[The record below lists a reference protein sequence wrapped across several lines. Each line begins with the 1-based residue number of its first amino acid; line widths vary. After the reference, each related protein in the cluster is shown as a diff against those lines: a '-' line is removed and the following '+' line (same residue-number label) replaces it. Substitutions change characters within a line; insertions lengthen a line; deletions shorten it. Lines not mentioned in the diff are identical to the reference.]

1 MRSPAGGSWYFPADV
16 TEPSHPADLLGEGP
30 YGALLAVLEESR
42 ERGFLGPGPVSAH
55 IVRSLD
61 LLTVLGRGPEGP
73 EPISPPDGRAA
84 LDLGSGGGVPGLVLA
99 MALPMLRWFLLDG
112 SATRC
117 SFLRSAVE
125 QLSRPEQAPP
135 VEVIEA
141 RAEEAGHR
149 PDLRARFSLVV
160 SRSFAAP
167 AVTAECASPFLE
179 VGGHLIV
186 AEPPDVA
193 DRWPAERLS
202 TLGLEVGPRITEPS
216 CFQVL
221 HQVSP
226 CPARFPRRVGIP
238 AKRPLF

>member
-1 MRSPAGGSWYFPADV
+1 MRSPAGGSWSYPADV
-16 TEPSHPADLLGEGP
+16 TEPSHPEEILGEGP
-30 YGALLAVLEESR
+30 YGALLAILEESR

-61 LLTVLGRGPEGP
+61 LLTVLGPGPECR
-73 EPISPPDGRAA
+73 EQFSLPDGRAA

-99 MALPMLRWFLLDG
+99 VALPMLRWYLLDG

-117 SFLRSAVE
+117 SFLRAAVE
-125 QLSRPEQAPP
+125 RLSRPEPAPA

-149 PDLRARFSLVV
+149 PDLRRRFSLVV

-186 AEPPDVA
+186 AEPLDAA
-193 DRWPAERLS
+193 DRWPPERLS
-202 TLGLEVGPRITEPS
+202 TLGLEVGPRVTEPS

-221 HQVSP
+221 QQVSP
-226 CPARFPRRVGIP
+226 CPDRFPRRVGIP